1 MAKERLNITIDTDTR
16 DRLNKIA
23 DREGKSVSAL
33 ISSWTDRDIDGRIEE
48 LKLLQEQNEK
58 IFNYRNKVYAEIDKA
73 ITDCDF
79 DKAQEIMRIYL

>member
-16 DRLNKIA
+16 DRLNQIA

-48 LKLLQEQNEK
+48 LKMLQEQNEK
-58 IFNYRNKVYAEIDKA
+58 IFAYRNKVYAEIDKA
-73 ITDCDF
+73 IADCDF
-79 DKAQEIMRIYL
+79 ERAQEIMRIYL

>member
-16 DRLNKIA
+16 DRLNQIA
-23 DREGKSVSAL
+23 ERENKSVSAV
-33 ISSWTDRDIDGRIEE
+33 ISSWVDRDLDGRIEE
-48 LKLLQEQNEK
+48 LKMLQEQNEK

-73 ITDCDF
+73 IIVGDF